1 MPARTRA
8 LGFIE
13 ITGPEGRREIETF
26 TCCHCNGVADVPPP
40 TATEVGFCSLCQAR
54 ECLPCA
60 RKNKCVPF
68 EKKLEAMEARGRLR
82 ASMGI
87 G

>member
-1 MPARTRA
+1 VPQSRTRA

-13 ITGPEGRREIETF
+13 IVGPEGRREIETF
-26 TCCHCNGVADVPPP
+26 TCCHCGNLFDVPPP
-40 TATEVGFCSLCQAR
+40 TATEVGFCSRCVAR
-54 ECLPCA
+54 ECLGCA

-68 EKKLEAMEARGRLR
+68 EKKLEAMEARARLR
-82 ASMGI
+82 ASI